1 LEGAKRGTIVQRA
14 IMTKWT
20 AKLAIAGAVTIMLV
34 GNANAEPVK
43 IRAGWVVAPA
53 SLIPVLFAKQ
63 GLARH
68 QGKSY
73 LLEPV
78 YFSASPAQIT
88 AMSVNELEI
97 AALGFSSFP
106 FAVQNAGLADL
117 RIIAD
122 EIQDGGKDNFS
133 THYMVKKDSGIAT
146 VADLKGKVL
155 ATNGVGTGVHM
166 AMRAMLQRSGLQDK
180 RDYTVIE
187 APFPTM
193 KAVLLDGKADMI
205 VSTTPFVF
213 DPELQAK
220 ARVLFTQRNAMGVGT
235 VVLDRARWLHR
246 QEPRGD
252 GRSPGGF
259 AARRALVSRSRK
271 PSGGDR
277 HPRPLP
283 QAASGPVRELD
294 LQQERLLPEPRR
306 AGEPRRAAKQHR
318 SDAPARDHQRRPRRP
333 QARQPRTGRRS
344 RATPEVISRG
354 RNRRIDR
361 RCMLV

>member
-1 LEGAKRGTIVQRA
+1 
-14 IMTKWT
+14 M
-20 AKLAIAGAVTIMLV
+20 
-34 GNANAEPVK
+34 K

-73 LLEPV
+73 VLEPV

-88 AMSVNELEI
+88 AMSVGELEI

-220 ARVLFTQRNAMGVGT
+220 ARVLFTQRDAMGTSELSFWTAREGFIRKN
-235 VVLDRARWLHR
+235 RAAMVDLL
-246 QEPRGD
+246 ED
-252 GRSPGGF
+252 F
-259 AARRALVSRSRK
+259 AARPALVSRPRQ
-271 PSGGDR
+271 PPGGDR
-277 HPRPLP
+277 HPCPLP
-283 QAASGPVRELD
+283 QATAGKIRE
-294 LQQERLLPEPRR
+294 
-306 AGEPRRAAKQHR
+306 AG
-318 SDAPARDHQRRPRRP
+318 SS
-333 QARQPRTGRRS
+333 PRTTSTG
-344 RATPEVISRG
+344 TPTAW
-354 RNRRIDR
+354 
-361 RCMLV
+361 

>member
-1 LEGAKRGTIVQRA
+1 MSR
-14 IMTKWT
+14 WT
-20 AKLAIAGAVTIMLV
+20 ANIAIAAVIAVVLT
-34 GNANAEPVK
+34 GQAHAEPVK

-53 SLIPVLFAKQ
+53 SLIPVLFAKP

-73 LLEPV
+73 VLEPV

-88 AMSVNELEI
+88 AMSVGELEI

-106 FAVQNAGLADL
+106 FAVQNAGLTDL

-220 ARVLFTQRNAMGVGT
+220 ARVLFTQRDAMGT
-235 VVLDRARWLHR
+235 SELSFW
-246 QEPRGD
+246 
-252 GRSPGGF
+252 
-259 AARRALVSRSRK
+259 AARQGFIGKNRAAMVDLLEDSLRAVRWYLDPVNRTEAIDILARFLKQPPARFESWIFTRNDFYRDPNGLVNLDALQSNIDLMRQL
-271 PSGGDR
+271 GIIN
-277 HPRPLP
+277 
-283 QAASGPVRELD
+283 AELD
-294 LQQERLLPEPRR
+294 ARKHASLDLVGEAAQRL
-306 AGEPRRAAKQHR
+306 K
-318 SDAPARDHQRRPRRP
+318 
-333 QARQPRTGRRS
+333 
-344 RATPEVISRG
+344 
-354 RNRRIDR
+354 
-361 RCMLV
+361 

>member
-1 LEGAKRGTIVQRA
+1 
-14 IMTKWT
+14 M
-20 AKLAIAGAVTIMLV
+20 
-34 GNANAEPVK
+34 K

-53 SLIPVLFAKQ
+53 SLIPVLFAKP

-68 QGKSY
+68 QGNSY
-73 LLEPV
+73 VLEPV
-78 YFSASPAQIT
+78 YFGASPPQIT
-88 AMSVNELEI
+88 ALSVGELEI

-106 FAVQNAGLADL
+106 FAVQNAGLTDL

-122 EIQDGGKDNFS
+122 EIQDGGNDNFS

-213 DPELQAK
+213 DPELQP
-220 ARVLFTQRNAMGVGT
+220 R
-235 VVLDRARWLHR
+235 RACC
-246 QEPRGD
+246 
-252 GRSPGGF
+252 SPS
-259 AARRALVSRSRK
+259 ATPWARRSCRSGPRAMASSARTARRWSISWRIYCAPALVPRPRQQDR
-271 PSGGDR
+271 GDR
-277 HPRPLP
+277 HPRRIP
-283 QAASGPVRELD
+283 QAASGRVRELD
-294 LQQERLLPEPRR
+294 LRQERFLPEPGRTGKSR
-306 AGEPRRAAKQHR
+306 GAAKQHR
-318 SDAPARDHQRRPRRP
+318 LDAPARHHQRR
-333 QARQPRTGRRS
+333 S
-344 RATPEVISRG
+344 
-354 RNRRIDR
+354 
-361 RCMLV
+361 

>member
-1 LEGAKRGTIVQRA
+1 MPRLTTNI
-14 IMTKWT
+14 
-20 AKLAIAGAVTIMLV
+20 AIAAAIAVMLV
-34 GNANAEPVK
+34 GHARAEPVK

-88 AMSVNELEI
+88 AMSVGELEI

-106 FAVQNAGLADL
+106 FAVQNAGLTDL

-193 KAVLLDGKADMI
+193 KAVLLDGKADLV

-220 ARVLFTQRNAMGVGT
+220 ARVLFTQRDAMGT
-235 VVLDRARWLHR
+235 
-246 QEPRGD
+246 
-252 GRSPGGF
+252 S
-259 AARRALVSRSRK
+259 
-271 PSGGDR
+271 
-277 HPRPLP
+277 
-283 QAASGPVRELD
+283 EL
-294 LQQERLLPEPRR
+294 
-306 AGEPRRAAKQHR
+306 
-318 SDAPARDHQRRPRRP
+318 SFWTARDGFIGKNRVAMVDLLEDSLRAVRWYLDPANRR
-333 QARQPRTGRRS
+333 RRS
-344 RATPEVISRG
+344 TS
-354 RNRRIDR
+354 
-361 RCMLV
+361 

>member
-1 LEGAKRGTIVQRA
+1 MPR
-14 IMTKWT
+14 WT
-20 AKLAIAGAVTIMLV
+20 ANIAIAAAIAVVLV
-34 GNANAEPVK
+34 GHARAEPVK

-63 GLARH
+63 GIAKH

-88 AMSVNELEI
+88 AMSVGELEI

-193 KAVLLDGKADMI
+193 KAVLLDGKADLV

-220 ARVLFTQRNAMGVGT
+220 ARVLFTQRDAMGT
-235 VVLDRARWLHR
+235 SELSFWTAR
-246 QEPRGD
+246 Q
-252 GRSPGGF
+252 GF
-259 AARRALVSRSRK
+259 IGK
-271 PSGGDR
+271 N
-277 HPRPLP
+277 
-283 QAASGPVRELD
+283 
-294 LQQERLLPEPRR
+294 
-306 AGEPRRAAKQHR
+306 RAAMVDLLEDSLRAVRWYLDPANGTEAIDILARFLKQP
-318 SDAPARDHQRRPRRP
+318 PARFESWIFTRNDFYRNPDGLVNLDALQSNIDLMRQLGIINADLDARKHANLELVGEAAQR
-333 QARQPRTGRRS
+333 
-344 RATPEVISRG
+344 
-354 RNRRIDR
+354 
-361 RCMLV
+361 LK

>member
-1 LEGAKRGTIVQRA
+1 
-14 IMTKWT
+14 M
-20 AKLAIAGAVTIMLV
+20 LAGHAS
-34 GNANAEPVK
+34 AEPVK

-53 SLIPVLFAKQ
+53 SLMPVLFAKQ

-73 LLEPV
+73 VLEPV

-88 AMSVNELEI
+88 AMSVGELEI

-106 FAVQNAGLADL
+106 FAVQNAGLTDL

-220 ARVLFTQRNAMGVGT
+220 ARVLFTQRDAMGTSELSFWTAREGFIRKN
-235 VVLDRARWLHR
+235 RAAMVDLL
-246 QEPRGD
+246 EEL
-252 GRSPGGF
+252 
-259 AARRALVSRSRK
+259 AARRALVPRSRQ
-271 PSGGDR
+271 SVGGDR
-277 HPRPLP
+277 HPCPLP
-283 QAASGPVRELD
+283 QATAGKVRELD
-294 LQQERLLPEPRR
+294 LHQERLLPEPRR
-306 AGEPRRAAKQHR
+306 AGKSRRAAKQHR
-318 SDAPARDHQRRPRRP
+318 LDAPARHHQRRTRRP
-333 QARQPRTGRRS
+333 QARQPRSGRRS
-344 RATPEVISRG
+344 GATAEVRTPDARSTLAFALRARAG
-354 RNRRIDR
+354 RAPAKPSH
-361 RCMLV
+361 